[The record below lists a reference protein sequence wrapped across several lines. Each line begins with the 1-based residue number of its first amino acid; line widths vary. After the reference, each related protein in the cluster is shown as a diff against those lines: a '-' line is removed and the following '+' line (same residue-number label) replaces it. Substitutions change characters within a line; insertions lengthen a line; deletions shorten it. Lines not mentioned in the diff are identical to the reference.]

1 MPQGNNTLLILIYVL
16 VGAIACLIIAFLIL
30 QAKQKKIYGKEMKK
44 IKALR
49 QGVKQKSF
57 DVDILF
63 QKLYIFYS
71 KTPFLKTYLKKM
83 RRKME
88 ILYLQDEYRTRKASA
103 QVISKGIII
112 AILIAIVTVLLTKSD
127 FLKLIEILDIK
138 K

>member
-71 KTPFLKTYLKKM
+71 KTPFLKTYLT
-83 RRKME
+83 
-88 ILYLQDEYRTRKASA
+88 LSF
-103 QVISKGIII
+103 
-112 AILIAIVTVLLTKSD
+112 D
-127 FLKLIEILDIK
+127 FVETPRFINGRNCR
-138 K
+138 